1 MLLGHAHAMH
11 FVSISTEVRPLRSR
25 LGGFSCV
32 WIAYGQWTRATL
44 RRTQTRRS
52 SAHRIAIGA
61 RAAMVSTPPIS
72 RLKSRVLQPQR
83 SAEALRWAYVQRTQF
98 VHRCAHEASVVSRC
112 SLRAGCSCMLC
123 VGDEG
128 AQAAFL
134 VSKSLGNHRRAL
146 EMKRVQRTLT
156 ALAGSQAC
164 EECMKPQPSS
174 RRLRQLL
181 DETVDQLVKDQTR
194 SNIAISRKV

>member
-1 MLLGHAHAMH
+1 ML
-11 FVSISTEVRPLRSR
+11 R
-25 LGGFSCV
+25 
-32 WIAYGQWTRATL
+32 
-44 RRTQTRRS
+44 
-52 SAHRIAIGA
+52 
-61 RAAMVSTPPIS
+61 
-72 RLKSRVLQPQR
+72 
-83 SAEALRWAYVQRTQF
+83 
-98 VHRCAHEASVVSRC
+98 
-112 SLRAGCSCMLC
+112 

-134 VSKSLGNHRRAL
+134 VSRSLGNHRRAL
-146 EMKRVQRTLT
+146 EMKRVQRILT

>member
-1 MLLGHAHAMH
+1 MASGH
-11 FVSISTEVRPLRSR
+11 VPRSEGR
-25 LGGFSCV
+25 KL
-32 WIAYGQWTRATL
+32 AAQAPT
-44 RRTQTRRS
+44 
-52 SAHRIAIGA
+52 AHRIAIGA

-128 AQAAFL
+128 AQAQAAFL

-146 EMKRVQRTLT
+146 EMKRVQRILT

>member
-1 MLLGHAHAMH
+1 MLMSMR
-11 FVSISTEVRPLRSR
+11 FVSISTQVRPLRPR

-61 RAAMVSTPPIS
+61 RAAMVRTPPIS

-112 SLRAGCSCMLC
+112 SLRAGCSCMLRA
-123 VGDEG
+123 GDEG
-128 AQAAFL
+128 TQAAFL

>member
-1 MLLGHAHAMH
+1 MLMSMR
-11 FVSISTEVRPLRSR
+11 FVSISTQVRPLRPR

-32 WIAYGQWTRATL
+32 WIAFGQWTRATL
-44 RRTQTRRS
+44 RRTQNRRS
-52 SAHRIAIGA
+52 GTHRIAIGA
-61 RAAMVSTPPIS
+61 RAAMGRPSPIS

-83 SAEALRWAYVQRTQF
+83 SAEALRWTYVQRTQF

-112 SLRAGCSCMLC
+112 SLRAGCNCR
-123 VGDEG
+123 VRAGDKG

-134 VSKSLGNHRRAL
+134 VSKSLGNHRHAL
-146 EMKRVQRTLT
+146 ETKRVWRILT

-164 EECMKPQPSS
+164 EECMKLQPSS

-181 DETVDQLVKDQTR
+181 DETVDQLVNDQTR
-194 SNIAISRKV
+194 SNIAISRKL